1 VLVAGGGRYA
11 RSWPV
16 ETPSVAGTDM
26 EQVWGQLMELQ
37 GQTHVDSITAFQ
49 SFMADGGH

>member
-1 VLVAGGGRYA
+1 M
-11 RSWPV
+11 

-26 EQVWGQLMELQ
+26 EQAWVQWLYLQ
-37 GQTHVDSITAFQ
+37 GQTHVNSIPAFQ

>member
-1 VLVAGGGRYA
+1 
-11 RSWPV
+11 
-16 ETPSVAGTDM
+16 D
-26 EQVWGQLMELQ
+26 LQ

>member
-1 VLVAGGGRYA
+1 L
-11 RSWPV
+11 
-16 ETPSVAGTDM
+16 D
-26 EQVWGQLMELQ
+26 LQ